1 MGGKV
6 TFGKLKEL
14 GFSEGEIKVYLSL
27 FKLGESSVG
36 PISKE
41 SKVSHAKVYPIL
53 DKLIEKGLVSC
64 IIKEGRK
71 KFNANNPN
79 MLLELLNKKVRDLE
93 YNKKEIEKIIPSLLA
108 KQKEEELQQYS
119 RVFEGYRGVKGLFL
133 ELFTNDN
140 KNEEI
145 FVFGLNES
153 LKEARMMSFFKFY
166 HDLRKKNKIKVRLL
180 LNKNIKRTIEKNY
193 KDMIGNESIKYVN
206 IKFPTG
212 VFIFK
217 DHVINIIA
225 DDKKITAF
233 DLRSKINSEKYKE
246 FFNDIWSNN

>member
-1 MGGKV
+1 MLLSACEFV
-6 TFGKLKEL
+6 VPYSITFTTQEGSIVNPDSDTLDLAINHEAYAYISRLQCDENDPVELLPVLKEDV
-14 GFSEGEIKVYLSL
+14 SASKAHNLSL
-27 FKLGESSVG
+27 
-36 PISKE
+36 
-41 SKVSHAKVYPIL
+41 
-53 DKLIEKGLVSC
+53 
-64 IIKEGRK
+64 
-71 KFNANNPN
+71 N
-79 MLLELLNKKVRDLE
+79 
-93 YNKKEIEKIIPSLLA
+93 LLA
-108 KQKEEELQQYS
+108 DQVDGARCEVTVSAYDQTTTS
-119 RVFEGYRGVKGLFL
+119 SSH
-133 ELFTNDN
+133 
-140 KNEEI
+140 EEI